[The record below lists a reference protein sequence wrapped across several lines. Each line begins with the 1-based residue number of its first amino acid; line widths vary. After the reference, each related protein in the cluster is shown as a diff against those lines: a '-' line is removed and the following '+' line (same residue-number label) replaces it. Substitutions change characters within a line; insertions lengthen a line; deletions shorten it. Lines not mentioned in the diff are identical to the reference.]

1 MVKIIYSGGEM
12 KQKIVG
18 VYYAGN
24 ESIQLVI
31 GEGYGGEFYTTPE
44 KGSVARIKI
53 GMDSEWDT
61 VLISLFHEI
70 FEILFDRLKCRYKP
84 SSDLSNSMAS
94 YLFVADHQD
103 FGDVCA
109 RAAEF
114 VNGCLGDLK
123 KEYKLWHRKVKK

>member
-1 MVKIIYSGGEM
+1 M

-18 VYYAGN
+18 SYYAGN

-53 GMDSEWDT
+53 GGDADWGS
-61 VLISLFHEI
+61 VLTSLLHEI
-70 FEILFDRLKCRYKP
+70 FEILFERLKCRYSP
-84 SSDLSNSMAS
+84 ASDSSQSMAS
-94 YLFVADHQD
+94 YLFVANHQD

-123 KEYKLWHRKVKK
+123 KEYRLWNRKVKK